1 MRKLLFPF
9 FLIGILNLA
18 LMQVLSWWIIIITS
32 FIVCFIM
39 VQKKTNAFIIGF
51 MSTGLLWLLAAYI
64 IDGGY
69 NIPMAKILGQVVQSE
84 SLVIIYM
91 MPFILGG
98 LMGGLGGLMGSQLR
112 ALVRKQESTSV

>member
-1 MRKLLFPF
+1 
-9 FLIGILNLA
+9 
-18 LMQVLSWWIIIITS
+18 
-32 FIVCFIM
+32 M

>member
-9 FLIGILNLA
+9 FLLAILNLA
-18 LMQVLSWWIIIITS
+18 LLQALDWWTIVLTA

-39 VQKKTNAFIIGF
+39 VPKKSQAFIISF
-51 MSTGLLWLLAAYI
+51 FSTGLLWLLAAYI

-69 NIPMAKILGQVVQSE
+69 TIPIAQVLGRVVQSE

-98 LMGGLGGLMGSQLR
+98 LMGGLGGLLGSQLR
-112 ALVRKQESTSV
+112 SLVNKKSTSSL